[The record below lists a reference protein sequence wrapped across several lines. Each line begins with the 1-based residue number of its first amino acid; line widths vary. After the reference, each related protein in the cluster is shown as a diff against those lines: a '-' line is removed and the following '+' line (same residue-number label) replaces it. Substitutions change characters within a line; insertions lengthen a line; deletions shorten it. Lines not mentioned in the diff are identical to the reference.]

1 MAVTGSSGYIGAKLL
16 EHLEELPWV
25 RRLVTFDVRP
35 MPAPIHNIA
44 AFRQDVSNPI
54 HEDLNQQRVDT
65 VVHLASTRGGSS
77 NRRDT
82 SEAGQRDLEMLRSV
96 LHSCAQAEVGH
107 FIYMSSH
114 SVYGAKPENPLP
126 VGENYALSAVAGFP
140 YAYAHL
146 EAERVL
152 EEFSQTASEMNVTI
166 LRSCPVLGTSASMPG
181 LREFYFT
188 GGLTLLEHNPPL
200 QFVHEDDLARILCLT
215 IAAEV
220 SGTYNVAGD
229 GVVFLREL
237 ANSLAIRQSL
247 LPSPMVRFLNR
258 TVGSIA
264 AADDHGLARWPVI
277 MSTSKLRRATGYR
290 FLHTGMEA
298 VAAFAN
304 SDDEV
309 QRRLHKGGEIR
320 VGDSSHLQTIVVHE
334 DR

>member
-1 MAVTGSSGYIGAKLL
+1 MAVTGSSGYIGSKLL

-65 VVHLASTRGGSS
+65 LVHLASTRGESS
-77 NRRDT
+77 NRRET
-82 SEAGQRDLEMLRSV
+82 SGAGQRDLEMLKSV
-96 LHSCAQAEVGH
+96 LRSCAQAEVGH
-107 FIYMSSH
+107 IIYMSSH
-114 SVYGAKPENPLP
+114 SVYGARPDNPLP
-126 VGENYALSAVAGFP
+126 IGEDFALHATPGFP

-152 EEFSQTASEMNVTI
+152 AEFSQTAPGMNVTV
-166 LRSCPVLGTSASMPG
+166 LRSCPVLGISARMSG
-181 LREFYFT
+181 LREYYFT
-188 GGLTLLEHNPPL
+188 AALTQLEHNPPL
-200 QFVHEDDLARILCLT
+200 QFVHEDDLARILCLS
-215 IAAEV
+215 IASEV
-220 SGTYNVAGD
+220 SGIYNVAGD

-237 ANSLAIRQSL
+237 ANSLAIRQSP
-247 LPSPMVRFLNR
+247 LPSPLARFLNR
-258 TVGSIA
+258 TAGGIA

-309 QRRLHKGGEIR
+309 QRRLRKSHEIH
-320 VGDSSHLQTIVVHE
+320 VGDSSQLQTIVVNE